1 MNPMYERLQQVE
13 PDGFRIRIMEGDS
26 FSCFWHFHPENE
38 LTLVL
43 DGSGHRMVGDN
54 IGSLESTDLVL
65 IGANLPH
72 DFYTQSLPEREVKVI
87 VIHFREDFLGPE
99 FFNQRLLKPVK
110 RLLRKAEVGLAIKGH
125 ERNQVIEKMKRLRPE
140 DKFEGMI
147 ALLEMLEVLARTE
160 VEPLS
165 SYGFA
170 PELTEFDQGQ
180 LKKICRY
187 VLENLDRKIY
197 LYEIAGR
204 LGLTEASFSR
214 YFKSR
219 TGKTFTEFVNELR
232 IGRACRMLTEGG
244 LKITDIAFASGFDN
258 LSHFNRQFR
267 KIKSMCPREYRDA
280 ATQIWTG

>member
-1 MNPMYERLQQVE
+1 MNPVYERLQQME

-26 FSCFWHFHPENE
+26 FSCSWHLHPENE

-43 DGSGHRMVGDN
+43 DGSGHRMIGDN
-54 IGSLESTDLVL
+54 ISPFESVDLVL
-65 IGANLPH
+65 IGTNLPH
-72 DFYTQSLPEREVKVI
+72 DFYIQNLPGHQMRVI
-87 VIHFREDFLGPE
+87 VIHFSDDFLGPG
-99 FFNQRLLKPVK
+99 FFNQRLLEPVK
-110 RLLRKAEVGLAIKGH
+110 RLLQRARVGLAIRGEQK
-125 ERNQVIEKMKRLRPE
+125 RQVIERMSEVRPD
-140 DKFEGMI
+140 DKLEGVI
-147 ALLEMLEVLARTE
+147 ALLEMLEILTTAE

-170 PELTEFDQGQ
+170 PEFTEFDHGQ
-180 LKKICRY
+180 LKKICQY

-197 LYEIAGR
+197 LHEVAAQ
-204 LGLTEASFSR
+204 LGLTEGSFSR

-232 IGRACRMLTEGG
+232 VGRACRMLTEEGR
-244 LKITDIAFASGFDN
+244 KITDIAFASGFEN